1 MLNSLFTPYQQAG
14 VQAVQESYVQDL
26 INRGRARSAD
36 YIRAR
41 EYYDGVHRTQ
51 LTSRTREFLNLKAD
65 AEFNVN
71 YCPTVVNAKADRLS
85 VSGFDTD
92 DKTQADILWKWWRKN
107 RMDRTQGI
115 VHRASIRD
123 GDAFVLVE
131 WDNVAQMPRFYF
143 EPAYAGD
150 GVMVYYSEE
159 RRDDIQFASKHWRIQ
174 HGENAGKMRR
184 INLYFPDRIEKYIS
198 HDDVALGNW
207 MPYMDDET
215 VQLPGKL
222 GNCGCVW
229 FTDTGTET
237 GKALGIPII
246 HFKHNDN
253 GDCYGTSHLANVMPV
268 QDVLNKSMIDLIGA
282 MDVAGFGLLV
292 GTGADWTATRVGPGA
307 IVSVNTPASEA
318 SLTRLAGDDPA
329 GLLAVYNALV
339 MEIARVSG
347 TPLSYFQSSGQV
359 AAEGTM
365 KQQEVALVS
374 QVKKSQIDYGNAW
387 EDVLTMARRLYNVY
401 GQGGEGVMDEDE
413 LIDTVWDEAESRNE
427 MEQAQT
433 LSVKVGQLG
442 VSEEQAQTEMGYDA
456 TQIAAFKREKMRKQA
471 MAIRSFAGTPSP
483 VGQQQAAQQNMTQT
497 ENANGAT
504 SATSATAATTGGTTG

>member
-1 MLNSLFTPYQQAG
+1 MLNSLFTPYQQQG
-14 VQAVQESYVQDL
+14 IQAVQQSYVQDL
-26 INRGRARSAD
+26 MNRERARSAD

-51 LTSRTREFLNLKAD
+51 LTNRTREFLNLKAD
-65 AEFNVN
+65 ADFNVN
-71 YCPTVVNAKADRLS
+71 YCPMVVNAKADRLS
-85 VSGFDTD
+85 VSGFDID
-92 DKTQADILWKWWRKN
+92 DAQKDILWKWWRKN

-159 RRDDIQFASKHWRIQ
+159 RRDDIQFASKHWRINY
-174 HGENAGKMRR
+174 GENAGKMRR
-184 INLYFPDRIEKYIS
+184 LNLYFPDRIEKYIS

-215 VQLPGKL
+215 AMMPGRL
-222 GNCGCVW
+222 GNCGCIW
-229 FTDTGTET
+229 FTDTGTES

-253 GDCYGTSHLANVMPV
+253 GDCYGISHLANVMPV

-292 GTGADWTATRVGPGA
+292 GTGADWTGTKVGPGA
-307 IVSVNTPASEA
+307 IVSVTKSSSEA
-318 SLTRLAGDDPA
+318 NLTRLPGDDPA

-401 GQGGEGVMDEDE
+401 GEGGMDEDE
-413 LIDTVWDEAESRNE
+413 MIDTVWDEAESRNE
-427 MEQAQT
+427 MEQVQT
-433 LSVKVGQLG
+433 LSIKVQQLG

-456 TQIAAFKREKMRKQA
+456 TQIAAFKREKMRRQA
-471 MAIRSFAGTPSP
+471 MAIRNMAGMAAPA
-483 VGQQQAAQQNMTQT
+483 GQQQAAQQNMTQT
-497 ENANGAT
+497 ESANDAST
-504 SATSATAATTGGTTG
+504 TAAA